1 MADLSM
7 RAASRPGTLAFAA
20 RTCVP
25 RARAAIVFAICVF
38 AALSASA
45 PVEAQ
50 SPAHSK
56 LPIFDAHVHYSQPA
70 WTSHPPENVVAAL
83 KAAGVPRAL
92 VSSTP
97 DDGSLALARADS
109 RRFVPMLRPYRGT
122 IGSSN
127 WTSDPDLADYLETR
141 LTAGRY
147 AGIGEFHLFD
157 PALVATRGAK
167 RVVELAIE
175 RDLYIHI
182 HSDARP
188 VRALFALEP
197 RLKILWAHAGMTEP
211 PEIVAHMLERH
222 PSLLVELS
230 FRTGDIAPGGKLDSS
245 WRALFL
251 AHPQRF
257 LVGTDT
263 YITARWDNYG
273 EIVEEHRRYLAQLP
287 RETAEAIAWRN
298 AARVFGTGEAPELR
312 D

>member
-1 MADLSM
+1 M
-7 RAASRPGTLAFAA
+7 RAAPCPGIPAFAA
-20 RTCVP
+20 P
-25 RARAAIVFAICVF
+25 AW
-38 AALSASA
+38 AALIFAMLVCAMLGASVSA
-45 PVEAQ
+45 EAQ
-50 SPAHSK
+50 TPAPAK
-56 LPIFDAHVHYSQPA
+56 LPIFDVHVHYSQPA
-70 WTSHPPENVVAAL
+70 WASHPPEGVVAAL

-109 RRFVPMLRPYRGT
+109 RRFVPMLRPYRGA

-127 WTSDPDLADYLETR
+127 WTSDPDLAGYLETR
-141 LTAGRY
+141 LAAGRY

-157 PALVATRGAK
+157 PALVATKQIK

-197 RLKILWAHAGMTEP
+197 RLKILWAHAGMSEP
-211 PEIVAHMLERH
+211 PEVVAQMLERH
-222 PSLLVELS
+222 PGLVAELS
-230 FRTGDIAPGGKLDSS
+230 FRTGDIAPGGKLDPS
-245 WRALFL
+245 WRTLFL
-251 AHPQRF
+251 AHSRR
-257 LVGTDT
+257 LMVGTDT
-263 YITARWDNYG
+263 YVTARWDGYG
-273 EIVEEHRRYLAQLP
+273 AIVEEHRGYLAQLP

-298 AARVFGTGEAPELR
+298 AARIFGAGEAPELR